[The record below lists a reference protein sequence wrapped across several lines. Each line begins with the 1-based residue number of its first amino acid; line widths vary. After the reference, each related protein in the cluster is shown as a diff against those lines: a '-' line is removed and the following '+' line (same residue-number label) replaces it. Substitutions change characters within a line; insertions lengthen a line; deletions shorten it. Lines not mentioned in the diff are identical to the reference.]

1 MLLSASAPQEL
12 PDGEP
17 VQVGEHDGV
26 VTHTPEADTLTYVD
40 GAGHLV
46 QVQAWRS
53 TLGLTNEQL
62 ARFAEG
68 VQVTA
73 DAQAGVG

>member
-1 MLLSASAPQEL
+1 MLLSSSAPQRL
-12 PDGEP
+12 PEGEP
-17 VQVGEHDGV
+17 VRVGEYDGV
-26 VTHTPEADTLTYVD
+26 VIHSPEADTLTYGD
-40 GAGHLV
+40 GTGQLI

-53 TLGLTNEQL
+53 PLPWTNEQL
-62 ARFAEG
+62 TRFAEG